1 MAAPRGASRNIN
13 QLECR
18 MDKDLQACIDRAL
31 DTRQRLMSGEIDVK
45 RANAESATNHQVIS
59 VHALDLR
66 RRMFLADETAAR
78 GIIGNASGKPFST
91 IAETAGAA

>member
-1 MAAPRGASRNIN
+1 
-13 QLECR
+13 

-31 DTRQRLMSGEIDVK
+31 DTRKRLMSGEIDVK

-59 VHALDLR
+59 IHALDLR

-78 GIIGNASGKPFST
+78 GITGNANGKPFSMIGGT
-91 IAETAGAA
+91 VAS